1 MELPRLEK
9 LYEQYKDKGF
19 DIMALEARRDTEK
32 AKKLI
37 ADNKLTY
44 TFVENGL
51 EDKEVVRKLF
61 SVRVFPTSFLVGKDN
76 KVYYYHLGFEDG
88 QEKVLEE
95 EIKKLLARS

>member
-1 MELPRLEK
+1 MELPRLQP

-19 DIMALEARRDTEK
+19 DIIAIEARRDTDK

-44 TFVENGL
+44 TFLENG
-51 EDKEVVRKLF
+51 ENDKEAVRKLF

-76 KVYYYHLGFEDG
+76 KVYYYHLGFEEG
-88 QEKVLEE
+88 QEKQLEE
-95 EIKKLLARS
+95 EIRILLAKT

>member
-1 MELPRLEK
+1 VELPRLQP

-19 DIMALEARRDTEK
+19 DIIAIEARRDTDN

-37 ADNKLTY
+37 ADHKLTY
-44 TFVENGL
+44 TFLENG
-51 EDKEVVRKLF
+51 ENDKEVVRKLF
-61 SVRVFPTSFLVGKDN
+61 SVRVFPTSFVIGKDN

-95 EIKKLLARS
+95 EIKVLLAKS